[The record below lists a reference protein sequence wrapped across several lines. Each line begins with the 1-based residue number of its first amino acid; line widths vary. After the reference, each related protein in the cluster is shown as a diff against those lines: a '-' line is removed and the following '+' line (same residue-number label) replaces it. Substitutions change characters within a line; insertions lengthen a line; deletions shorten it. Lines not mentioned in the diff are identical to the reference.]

1 MNDLLDVLQA
11 LRPLWVPL
19 LVPSL
24 AATVGLGLIA

>member
-1 MNDLLDVLQA
+1 VLQA